1 MNRPDRTT
9 HPWRAV
15 SVVAGEAPCAP
26 VRALLGRRFLVAHA
40 PRLPL
45 LECPWSDDC
54 DCQFKHH
61 DDRREESRAEARRVA
76 SLQRRRSSDSPP
88 DV

>member
-1 MNRPDRTT
+1 
-9 HPWRAV
+9 
-15 SVVAGEAPCAP
+15 
-26 VRALLGRRFLVAHA
+26 VRALLGRRYLVAHA

-61 DDRREESRAEARRVA
+61 DDRRAENRAEARRAA
-76 SLQRRRSSDSPP
+76 SAQRRRASDSPP
-88 DV
+88 DI